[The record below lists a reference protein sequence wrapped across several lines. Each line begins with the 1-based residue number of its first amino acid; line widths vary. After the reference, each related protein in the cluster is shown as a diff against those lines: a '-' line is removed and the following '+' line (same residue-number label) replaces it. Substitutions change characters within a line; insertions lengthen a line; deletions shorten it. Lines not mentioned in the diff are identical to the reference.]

1 MKVQPRLELITG
13 CIKILHWGQ
22 DLNKLIPAIS
32 FTLKN
37 VLPMPSENVTLEQ
50 ILEFRENNRTE
61 RLRFRNLIAEFQ
73 IALAVS
79 TTNRELQQ
87 NITVFEENI
96 EENVGEL
103 EEILEELRITTDQGT
118 LDATILPTVQ
128 FLEDAVEGI
137 KNPFTPGRKALERGI
152 EIRQARV
159 NARIAEHQTIRE
171 NACGYL
177 YHAQKEGIIDN
188 L

>member
-1 MKVQPRLELITG
+1 MSLLAKHLADQDYEGSTTPGTDYGLY
-13 CIKILHWGQ
+13 Q
-22 DLNKLIPAIS
+22 DLALGSGFKINLIPAIS

-61 RLRFRNLIAEFQ
+61 LLRFRNLIAEFQ

-103 EEILEELRITTDQGT
+103 EEILEE
-118 LDATILPTVQ
+118 
-128 FLEDAVEGI
+128 
-137 KNPFTPGRKALERGI
+137 
-152 EIRQARV
+152 
-159 NARIAEHQTIRE
+159 
-171 NACGYL
+171 
-177 YHAQKEGIIDN
+177 
-188 L
+188 